1 MAQSKKTWRH
11 SFSDAGGSP
20 PPLCRAD
27 WLGRE
32 EVGEKKEEVRAE
44 KEEERVEEVEVI
56 RPIPD
61 PCGILRKVPEGW
73 DHPDGSE
80 KSGKYE
86 FHFEVSWNKKV
97 VDTSSTLRFFEE
109 ENKW

>member
-11 SFSDAGGSP
+11 SFSDAGGSS

-44 KEEERVEEVEVI
+44 KEEERVEEVEVV

-61 PCGILRKVPEGW
+61 PCGILRKVPEG
-73 DHPDGSE
+73 
-80 KSGKYE
+80 
-86 FHFEVSWNKKV
+86 
-97 VDTSSTLRFFEE
+97 
-109 ENKW
+109 